1 MFRKTQRWSR
11 EKKYDGDWRKGMDV
25 WPVVGETQLALH
37 SRGFLVRQRKAW
49 VLMSHIGRLL

>member
-1 MFRKTQRWSR
+1 
-11 EKKYDGDWRKGMDV
+11 MDV